1 MVTHSEVMRI
11 VWNLNEFDVHIV
23 NVAAKTISEE
33 LIKIQAA
40 RKEQDLNTVQSVQ
53 DSILRR
59 LNQKNLKFME
69 HEDQVRGGLLGII
82 TRFEEDLMKNRLKL
96 SLVAMILSLVV
107 S

>member
-1 MVTHSEVMRI
+1 MVTHLEVMRI

-33 LIKIQAA
+33 LIKFQAA
-40 RKEQDLNTVQSVQ
+40 RKEQDLNTFQSVQ

-69 HEDQVRGGLLGII
+69 HEDQVRGGLLGIMVRI
-82 TRFEEDLMKNRLKL
+82 KSRQLRSGNLSKL
-96 SLVAMILSLVV
+96 GMFVLLGLVM
-107 S
+107 

>member
-1 MVTHSEVMRI
+1 MIHLSQMVTHLEVMRI
-11 VWNLNEFDVHIV
+11 VWNLNEFDVHRV

-40 RKEQDLNTVQSVQ
+40 RKDQDLNTIQSVQ
-53 DSILRR
+53 DSILRK

-82 TRFEEDLMKNRLKL
+82 IRFKRRQLRSGNISELGL
-96 SLVAMILSLVV
+96 SL
-107 S
+107 